1 MLSVCRL
8 MSSQTSGASAILK
21 VLPRAWPLKT
31 PPVERDAPKAGIDSL
46 GLAITTS
53 TLQLIVNKKN

>member
-8 MSSQTSGASAILK
+8 MSSQTSGASVILK

-31 PPVERDAPKAGIDSL
+31 PPVECDAPKAGIDSL